1 MADSAYGTGSE
12 PLTAVEC
19 ARLRPSVRV
28 AALEQWL
35 AATGGAV
42 RRLVIAHFAQE
53 VTPDDLRA
61 SHVELGGADEELVE
75 LDEMLAEPLP
85 AEEGPVH
92 VPGPDAPPGALAFS
106 AVPYR
111 QLIVQFEPP
120 DDASLQALWD
130 AIEPADDG

>member
-1 MADSAYGTGSE
+1 MADSGYGAGSE

-28 AALEQWL
+28 AALERWL
-35 AATGGAV
+35 VATGGEA

-61 SHVELGGADEELVE
+61 SHMELGGTDEELAE
-75 LDEMLAEPLP
+75 LEEMLAEPLP
-85 AEEGPVH
+85 SEEGPVH

-106 AVPYR
+106 VVPYG
-111 QLIVQFEPP
+111 QLVVRFEPP
-120 DDASLQALWD
+120 DDPSLQAFWD
-130 AIEPADDG
+130 AIEPADNG